1 MRLLFG
7 AFEIDLDRFEV
18 RKDGARRHLE
28 PQVFE
33 VLAHLARHRDRL
45 VPKEELLD
53 QVWGNRF
60 VSESAVTSRIRAAR
74 AVLDDNGRDQ
84 QVIRTVHGRG
94 YRFVADCSEASDSRA
109 NGKPDARDDAKADD
123 VVPASST
130 PAAAPGRP
138 GIRPPVLERDDQLRR
153 LGRAVHDLLAG
164 QGGVV
169 CISGAAGLGKTT
181 LVRRATEDAGADVA
195 VLLASCEDL
204 STPRAL
210 GPFRDMLLP
219 SGGLLVDE
227 VGPGFDAGAVL
238 TRLRDVVRA
247 DGPPVIVVED
257 VHWADDA
264 TVDLLRL
271 LVRQAPALPALVVL
285 SYRDEDIGPGHPM
298 RRLLGSLRSPV
309 AHLRLQPLSTSAV
322 ALMTTGTRLAADE
335 VHTVTGGNPFF
346 VSEVVA
352 NPGTAVP
359 ASVRDA
365 VLARLD
371 QTSAAARHGLQV
383 LSVIPARAERWLAEA
398 LLPDADDVLHEA
410 ERRGLLAGDATSV
423 WFRHELAR
431 RVIDADLTAAER
443 TAHHRGAAH
452 VLATRR
458 ADPARVLHHAALGA
472 LPDLVREQAL
482 LAAAQAV
489 AAGAHRQAAAHLD
502 LLLSYRDQL
511 PADVV
516 AGALTDRAH
525 SLYLLNRF
533 AESQRLAVESVAM
546 WESIGDPAQLGR
558 ALIGLARTGLWA
570 VGPRFAEQAARRAVA
585 AAERASHRED
595 DGSATVLLAQ
605 AHAEL
610 ARARGNLATL
620 GPVSEPGPSAV
631 EHAAQ
636 AVELARRSGREELV
650 AHTLTYLGAERLSN
664 GDPGGRDDLDEAVR
678 IAAGDP
684 RVEYVTRGCVNA
696 SGAAF
701 RSGEPEL
708 ALEYVR
714 TGLAGCADGEFFA
727 GEYRL
732 DLTRSV
738 IQLSTGSW
746 DEAEAGLRD
755 LVDRPGEPG
764 LMRPMATALLARLLA
779 RRGDDEAGALLAR
792 AVADITGSDE
802 PHLVGPVAAA
812 AAELHWLGGTGD
824 LPAFVRDA
832 YDLAVRRR
840 HLVSQAELATYA
852 ARCGSVLRQRRDR
865 PDPEQPPLPGPWSPA
880 LAGDHR
886 GAADGWAALHERYEQ
901 AVETWAAGDHAAAA
915 ADLTDLGAAGTLRRL
930 AKAAV

>member
-18 RKDGARRHLE
+18 RKDGVRQHLE

-33 VLAHLARHRDRL
+33 VVAHLARHRDRL

-53 QVWGNRF
+53 QVWGNRY
-60 VSESAVTSRIRAAR
+60 VSESALTSRIKAAR

-84 QVIRTVHGRG
+84 RVIRTVHGRG
-94 YRFVADCSEASDSRA
+94 YRFVADVTEPSTGTGTSA
-109 NGKPDARDDAKADD
+109 
-123 VVPASST
+123 PA
-130 PAAAPGRP
+130 PATRVRSGRP
-138 GIRPPVLERDDQLRR
+138 LLGIRATVLERDDELRH
-153 LGRAVHDLLAG
+153 LDDAVGDLLAG
-164 QGGVV
+164 RGGVV
-169 CISGAAGLGKTT
+169 CVSGAAGLGKTT
-181 LVRRATEDAGADVA
+181 LVRRATEDAGAEVV

-219 SGGLLVDE
+219 SGGPLVDA
-227 VGPGFDAGAVL
+227 VDPGFDAGTVL
-238 TRLRDVVRA
+238 SRLRGLVQE
-247 DGPPVIVVED
+247 DGPPAIVVED

-271 LVRQAPALPALVVL
+271 LVRQAPVLPALVVL
-285 SYRDEDIGPGHPM
+285 TYRDEDIGPGHPM
-298 RRLLGSLRSPV
+298 RRLLGSLRAPV
-309 AHLRLQPLSTSAV
+309 AHLALEPLSPSAV
-322 ALMTTGTRLAADE
+322 QQLTTGTRLAADE
-335 VHTVTGGNPFF
+335 VHAVTGGNPFF
-346 VSEVVA
+346 VSEIVA
-352 NPGTAVP
+352 HPGTSVP

-371 QTSAAARHGLQV
+371 QTSGPTRHGLQV
-383 LSVIPARAERWLAEA
+383 LSVVPSRAERWLAEE
-398 LLPDADDVLHEA
+398 LVPSADTVLREA
-410 ERRGLLAGDATSV
+410 ERQGLLSGDAGSV

-431 RVIDADLTAAER
+431 QVIDSDLTAAER
-443 TAHHRGAAH
+443 TAHHRAAARA
-452 VLATRR
+452 LADRG
-458 ADPARVLHHAALGA
+458 ADPARVLHHAALGH
-472 LPDLVREQAL
+472 LPDLVREHAL

-502 LLLSYRDQL
+502 LLLSFRDQL
-511 PADVV
+511 PADTV
-516 AGALTDRAH
+516 AAALTDRAH

-558 ALIGLARTGLWA
+558 ALVGLARTGLWA
-570 VGPRFAEQAARRAVA
+570 VGPRFAEQAAQRAVV
-585 AAERASHRED
+585 AAEEARSREGD
-595 DGSATVLLAQ
+595 RPATVLLAQ
-605 AHAEL
+605 AHAEV

-620 GPVSEPGPSAV
+620 GPVSEPGAGAV
-631 EHAAQ
+631 EHARR
-636 AVELARRSGREELV
+636 AVELARETGRDDLV

-664 GDPGGRDDLDEAVR
+664 GDQAGRDELDEAVR
-678 IAAGDP
+678 IAARDP

-696 SGAAF
+696 SGAAY

-732 DLTRSV
+732 DLTRAV

-746 DEAEAGLRD
+746 DEAEAALRD

-764 LMRPMATALLARLLA
+764 LMRPMATATLARLLA
-779 RRGDDEAGALLAR
+779 RRGSDDAVSLLAR
-792 AVADITGSDE
+792 AVADVTGSDE
-802 PHLVGPVAAA
+802 PHVVGPVAAA
-812 AAELHWLGGTGD
+812 AAELHWLAGSGD

-832 YDLAVRRR
+832 FELALRRH

-852 ARCGSVLRQRRDR
+852 ARCGAALPPAGTDPSR
-865 PDPEQPPLPGPWSPA
+865 PALPGPWRPA

-886 GAADGWAALHERYEQ
+886 QAADGWARLHERYEQ
-901 AVETWAAGDHAAAA
+901 AVETWAAGDRAAAA
-915 ADLTDLGAAGTLRRL
+915 ALLTDLGATSTLRRL
-930 AKAAV
+930 ERAG

>member
-1 MRLLFG
+1 MRLRFG
-7 AFEIDLDRFEV
+7 DFEVDLDRFEV
-18 RKDGARRHLE
+18 RRGTEPRHLE

-33 VLAHLARHRDRL
+33 VLTYLARHRERL
-45 VPKEELLD
+45 VSKEELLD
-53 QVWGNRF
+53 EVWGNRF
-60 VSESAVTSRIRAAR
+60 VSESALTSRIRAAR

-84 QVIRTVHGRG
+84 RVIRTIHGRG
-94 YRFVADCSEASDSRA
+94 YRFVADVTEVTDPVS
-109 NGKPDARDDAKADD
+109 
-123 VVPASST
+123 VPAPRSPG
-130 PAAAPGRP
+130 PAARQGPTAGLRT
-138 GIRPPVLERDDQLRR
+138 PVLEREDQLGR
-153 LGRAVHDLLAG
+153 LGQAVDDLLAG
-164 QGGVV
+164 HGGVLCV
-169 CISGAAGLGKTT
+169 SGAAGLGKTT
-181 LVRRATEDAGADVA
+181 LVRRAIEEAGDDVV

-219 SGGLLVDE
+219 SGDVLVDA
-227 VGPGFDAGAVL
+227 VDAAFDAGVVL
-238 TRLRDVVRA
+238 ARLRDVVA
-247 DGPPVIVVED
+247 AQGPPAIVVED

-271 LVRQAPALPALVVL
+271 LVRKAPALPALLVL
-285 SYRDEDIGPGHPM
+285 TYRDEDIGQGHPM
-298 RRLLGSLRSPV
+298 RRLLGSLRAPV
-309 AHLRLQPLSTSAV
+309 AHLPLEPLSTSAV
-322 ALMTTGTRLAADE
+322 QRMTTGTQLAADE

-346 VSEVVA
+346 VSEIVA

-371 QTSAAARHGLQV
+371 LTSATARHGLQV

-398 LLPDADDVLHEA
+398 LLPAADEALHEA
-410 ERRGLLAGDATSV
+410 ERRGLLSGDAGRV

-431 RVIDADLTAAER
+431 RVIERDLTAAER
-443 TAHHRGAAH
+443 TAHHRAAAE
-452 VLATRR
+452 VLAARG

-482 LAAAQAV
+482 LAAGQAV

-502 LLLSYRDQL
+502 LLLSFRDQL
-511 PADVV
+511 PIEIV
-516 AGALTDRAH
+516 AGALTHRAH

-533 AESQRLAVESVAM
+533 AESQRLAVESVAL

-558 ALIGLARTGLWA
+558 ALVGLARTGLWA
-570 VGPRFAEQAARRAVA
+570 VGPRFAEQAAQRAVTA
-585 AAERASHRED
+585 ADRARSASAGSA
-595 DGSATVLLAQ
+595 DGEASATVLLVQ

-620 GPVSEPGPSAV
+620 GPVSEPSPSAV
-631 EHAAQ
+631 EHARL
-636 AVELARRSGREELV
+636 AVELARQSGREDLV
-650 AHTLTYLGAERLSN
+650 AHALTYLGAERLSN
-664 GDPGGRDDLDEAVR
+664 GDPGGRQDLDDAVR
-678 IAAGDP
+678 LAARDP

-696 SGAAF
+696 SGAAY
-701 RSGEPEL
+701 RSGKPEL

-714 TGLAGCADGEFFA
+714 TGLAGCVDGEFFA

-732 DLTRSV
+732 DLTWCA

-792 AVADITGSDE
+792 AVADVTGSDE
-802 PHLVGPVAAA
+802 LHLVGPVAAA

-824 LPAFVRDA
+824 LPAFVQDA
-832 YDLAVRRR
+832 YDLARRR
-840 HLVSQAELATYA
+840 QHLVTQAELATYA
-852 ARCGSVLRQRRDR
+852 ARCGQALTVRNRDADQPRR
-865 PDPEQPPLPGPWSPA
+865 LPGPWQAA
-880 LAGDHR
+880 LAGDHQR
-886 GAADGWAALHERYEQ
+886 AADGWAALHERYEQ
-901 AVETWAAGDHAAAA
+901 AAETWAAGDHDEAAAMLA
-915 ADLTDLGAAGTLRRL
+915 GLGATSTLRRL
-930 AKAAV
+930 ERAG